1 MIKSNGEV
9 DFLDE
14 SLTANGRAVVQR
26 KKMRVRLGGR
36 MVDIFPPC
44 PKCEKGYLIPFSR
57 GQDIFELW
65 KCTNCAYTLNKR

>member
-1 MIKSNGEV
+1 VLE
-9 DFLDE
+9 
-14 SLTANGRAVVQR
+14 AA
-26 KKMRVRLGGR
+26 KMAEF
-36 MVDIFPPC
+36 FPPC